1 MYVKV
6 VTFQD
11 YLAALIFKAADKDRL
26 IMVHFKYLTWYS
38 LNKVMPF
45 TSSVTHP
52 TTARQMTVLVI
63 DNYPVFS
70 IQLNTVANMSK

>member
-1 MYVKV
+1 
-6 VTFQD
+6 
-11 YLAALIFKAADKDRL
+11 
-26 IMVHFKYLTWYS
+26 MVHFKYLTWYN

-52 TTARQMTVLVI
+52 TTAWQMTVLVI

-70 IQLNTVANMSK
+70 IQLNTVTNMSK